1 MAGMDIKL
9 TTQDVWLTTL
19 LFGAVGLILLVP
31 LAYAY
36 RAPAFERSAA
46 WLTAASALFWG
57 VCATTAILLAW
68 DFYYRYIYPAWS
80 RWLAPFDALFYGLVG
95 LGMWWLALRLPGS
108 PVVWFV
114 ILGGLE
120 GVAEHVF
127 GIYALHILD
136 KVPWLSGLPPF
147 PLIIFSFFEYIV
159 YWSLT
164 AWLGLGLLKISQ
176 VFFTPGSS

>member
-1 MAGMDIKL
+1 MDIKL
-9 TTQDVWLTTL
+9 TTQDVWISTL
-19 LFGAVGLILLVP
+19 LFGVTGLILFVP
-31 LAYAY
+31 LAYAF
-36 RAPAFERSAA
+36 RAQAFQRSALS
-46 WLTAASALFWG
+46 LTVASALFWG
-57 VCATTAILLAW
+57 VCATAAIIFAW

-80 RWLAPFDALFYGLVG
+80 RWLAPLDALFYGLVG

-136 KVPWLSGLPPF
+136 KVPWLSGVPPL
-147 PLIIFSFFEYIV
+147 PLIAFSFFEYTV

-164 AWLGLGLLKISQ
+164 AWLGLVFLKLGQ
-176 VFFTPGSS
+176 ALCTPGSP